1 MKWSEW
7 MLFVP
12 SEIKFK
18 SFGFSRGQTVKTKI
32 KTKTLP
38 FKTKTKTKILPFKTK
53 TKTIFLVLEGPRDQD
68 QCVEDYSAAVQ
79 FM

>member
-7 MLFVP
+7 MLFVA

-18 SFGFSRGQTVKTKI
+18 SLDFSRGQTVKT
-32 KTKTLP
+32 
-38 FKTKTKTKILPFKTK
+38 KTK

-68 QCVEDYSAAVQ
+68 QSLEDYSTGS
-79 FM
+79 

>member
-12 SEIKFK
+12 TEIKFK
-18 SFGFSRGQTVKTKI
+18 SLDFSWGQTVKTK
-32 KTKTLP
+32 T
-38 FKTKTKTKILPFKTK
+38 LPFKTK

-68 QCVEDYSAAVQ
+68 QSVEDYSTAVQ